1 MANLKRGVSKKQ
13 STQNFPKNEHFLP
26 PVTHTHVVTHTR
38 EMFKP
43 KNLENAPVQ
52 ALTQLHH

>member
-1 MANLKRGVSKKQ
+1 MANLKRGVSRKQ

-26 PVTHTHVVTHTR
+26 PVRHTRVVTHTR

-52 ALTQLHH
+52 ALT